1 MPSSLSAVAVF
12 CGSRFGAD
20 PVFREAAA
28 AIGRGIAEAGWRLI
42 YGGGRVGLMGVVADS
57 ALRAG
62 GSVSGVIP
70 HFLSTREVMHEAVS
84 DLEVTDSMHTR
95 KQSMFA
101 QADAFLVLPG
111 GLGTFDEF
119 FEILTWRQ
127 LRLHE
132 KPIIVV
138 DVAGWGAELVAVV
151 EAAIARGFAEPSAR
165 QLFAVVPDAEAA
177 LRHLAG
183 EEPAM
188 HAGDAALL

>member
-1 MPSSLSAVAVF
+1 
-12 CGSRFGAD
+12 
-20 PVFREAAA
+20 
-28 AIGRGIAEAGWRLI
+28 
-42 YGGGRVGLMGVVADS
+42 
-57 ALRAG
+57 
-62 GSVSGVIP
+62 VIP

-151 EAAIARGFAEPSAR
+151 DAAIARGFAEPSAR
-165 QLFAVVPDAEAA
+165 QLFAVVPDPEAA